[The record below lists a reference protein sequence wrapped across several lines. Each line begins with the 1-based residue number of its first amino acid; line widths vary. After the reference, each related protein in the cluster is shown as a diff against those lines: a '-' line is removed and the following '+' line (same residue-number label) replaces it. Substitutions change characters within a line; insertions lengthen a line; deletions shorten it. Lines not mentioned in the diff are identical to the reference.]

1 MMPAF
6 DGDTDMIPSNPFV
19 VWGRKLLEAPE
30 TALDDILSGTGARG
44 TQQRSEPEDFLAD
57 LLTHPAHREVRTQ
70 LSTRLDAVLQE
81 WIKSRLGW
89 PPGQISRF
97 GTRAYAAQVAD
108 GLRVAARL
116 PMQAT
121 ACELMRDQVMW
132 EDRVRGLRWPG
143 DIDLLREFDL
153 VLVQHQ
159 TDSRFAPRWF
169 AACDEAAWGSPYWRN
184 RLSIGLL
191 GLRKLPVEADLNPE
205 LMAAIAL
212 ARFAAMALLR
222 GMNAAQVERMFGR
235 RAAAMTVLYPRHD
248 AYWRELWSDVF
259 DHLPVRINSEAPVL
273 RGWLRYPTDA
283 HDEASNGDRQRRSG
297 SRSRYRFP
305 LPDRTRLLGLV
316 QDIEE
321 SYALDVDLWNR
332 VRKLILDHWHH
343 TSVSGESWHSVRTTI
358 NLSNRLLRL
367 EPARSSLEQMHLWAV
382 WAVEAESDNSYTWDL
397 WAKVLFALGQED
409 ACISVRWE
417 STRRFPENSLL
428 RNSLAYTLTE
438 QQHWEVAE
446 SLLRDTMQDFP
457 DDLYCRN
464 ILAGLLIRTERPT
477 EAESLLRDTMANA
490 RDDLVSRHILA
501 RMLWQQGRRDEAET
515 EVAALEAVEPENSY
529 VKTLAARIRQQ
540 GAPRGELS
548 LDELMSSF
556 DDVGFGENFGCFR
569 VRRTAECAS
578 TTQSRQTGQA
588 VDETGI
594 EWDRNGSL
602 SAVTAFLDEL
612 KRRTPWI
619 TLFFALPVSDT
630 RPPLGVQD
638 MDTSEVALVAAHRA
652 GLMQGLDSR
661 VRLCDWLEV
670 HPSSYSARLLLA
682 WQGGDSG
689 GLDKAAIRAID
700 DEFPEHRR
708 WNEWLCYGFASRE
721 QRARLRQHAG
731 IGENDNGT
739 ASWTSRLL
747 APYPRFLSE
756 HDDEAVGF
764 DGTAL
769 RRLLEDVAFAA
780 AERAV
785 PSIALP

>member
-1 MMPAF
+1 M
-6 DGDTDMIPSNPFV
+6 
-19 VWGRKLLEAPE
+19 
-30 TALDDILSGTGARG
+30 DDILSGTGARG

-57 LLTHPAHREVRTQ
+57 LLAHPAHREVRTQ

-121 ACELMRDQVMW
+121 ARELMRDQVMW

-191 GLRKLPVEADLNPE
+191 GLRKLPAEADVNPE
-205 LMAAIAL
+205 LMAATAL
-212 ARFAAMALLR
+212 ARFAAMALLH
-222 GMNAAQVERMFGR
+222 GMNAAQVERIFSR

-248 AYWRELWSDVF
+248 GYWRELWSEVF
-259 DHLPVRINSEAPVL
+259 DYLPVRIKSKAPIL
-273 RGWLRYPTDA
+273 RGWLRYSTGA
-283 HDEASNGDRQRRSG
+283 HDEASNGDNQRGSG
-297 SRSRYRFP
+297 SRYRFP
-305 LPDRTRLLGLV
+305 LPDRTRRLRLL
-316 QDIEE
+316 QDIKE

-332 VRKLILDHWHH
+332 VRELVLDHWHH
-343 TSVSGESWHSVRTTI
+343 ASESGESYYSVRTTI
-358 NLSNRLLRL
+358 NLCNRLLRL

-382 WAVEAESDNSYTWDL
+382 WAVEAETDNSYTWDL

-409 ACISVRWE
+409 ACNSVRWE

-446 SLLRDTMQDFP
+446 NLLRDTMQDFP

-477 EAESLLRDTMANA
+477 DAESLLRDTMANA
-490 RDDLVSRHILA
+490 RDDIVSRHILA

-515 EVAALEAVEPENSY
+515 EVAALAATAPEDPY
-529 VKTLAARIRQQ
+529 VKTLDAQIRQQ
-540 GAPRGELS
+540 TSPRGELFVNG
-548 LDELMSSF
+548 LIGFF
-556 DDVGFGENFGCFR
+556 DDVGIGMSFGSFR
-569 VRRTAECAS
+569 VRGTAEHAS
-578 TTQSRQTGQA
+578 TTRSRQTGQT

-602 SAVTAFLDEL
+602 SAVAAFLDEL
-612 KRRTPWI
+612 KRRAPWI
-619 TLFFALPVSDT
+619 KLFFASPVGGT
-630 RPPLGVQD
+630 PPRHD
-638 MDTSEVALVAAHRA
+638 MQEMDASEIALVAAHRA
-652 GLMQGLDSR
+652 GLMDGSDSR
-661 VRLCDWLEV
+661 ETLCDWAEV

-682 WQGGDSG
+682 WRGIESG
-689 GLDKAAIRAID
+689 GLDKVAMRAID
-700 DEFPEHRR
+700 EEFPEHHR

-721 QRARLRQHAG
+721 QRAQLRQRDE
-731 IGENDNGT
+731 IGEHDDST

>member
-19 VWGRKLLEAPE
+19 AWGRRLLEAPE

-57 LLTHPAHREVRTQ
+57 LLAHPAHREVRTQ

-89 PPGQISRF
+89 PPGRISRF

-116 PMQAT
+116 PMKAT

-191 GLRKLPVEADLNPE
+191 GLRKLPAEADVNPE
-205 LMAAIAL
+205 LMAATAL
-212 ARFAAMALLR
+212 ARFAAMALLH
-222 GMNAAQVERMFGR
+222 GMNAAQVERIFGR

-248 AYWRELWSDVF
+248 AYWRELWSEVF
-259 DHLPVRINSEAPVL
+259 DHLPVPINSEAPVL
-273 RGWLRYPTDA
+273 SGWLRYATDA
-283 HDEASNGDRQRRSG
+283 HDEASNGDNQRHG
-297 SRSRYRFP
+297 GSRYRFP
-305 LPDRTRLLGLV
+305 LPGHTRLLSLL

-321 SYALDVDLWNR
+321 SHSLDVDLWNR
-332 VRKLILDHWHH
+332 VGELVLDHWHH
-343 TSVSGESWHSVRTTI
+343 ASESGETHYSVRTTI

-382 WAVEAESDNSYTWDL
+382 WAVETESDNSYTWDL

-446 SLLRDTMQDFP
+446 NLLRDTMQDFP

-477 EAESLLRDTMANA
+477 DAESLLRDTMANA
-490 RDDLVSRHILA
+490 RDDIVSRHILA
-501 RMLWQQGRRDEAET
+501 RVLWQQGRRDEAET
-515 EVAALEAVEPENSY
+515 EIAALEAVEPENSY

-548 LDELMSSF
+548 LDELMSFF
-556 DDVGFGENFGCFR
+556 DDVGFGESFGSFR
-569 VRRTAECAS
+569 ARGTAEHAS
-578 TTQSRQTGQA
+578 TIRSRQTGQA
-588 VDETGI
+588 VDETRI

-612 KRRTPWI
+612 KHRTPWI
-619 TLFFALPVSDT
+619 KLFFASPVGGT
-630 RPPLGVQD
+630 PPRHD
-638 MDTSEVALVAAHRA
+638 MQEMDASEIALVAAHRA
-652 GLMQGLDSR
+652 GLMDGSDSR
-661 VRLCDWLEV
+661 ETLCDWLEV
-670 HPSSYSARLLLA
+670 HPSSYSARLLLT
-682 WQGGDSG
+682 WRGIESG
-689 GLDKAAIRAID
+689 GLDKAAMRAID
-700 DEFPEHRR
+700 DEFPEHHR
-708 WNEWLCYGFASRE
+708 WNEWLCYGFASPE
-721 QRARLRQHAG
+721 QRARLRQRAG
-731 IGENDNGT
+731 IGEHDNGT
-739 ASWTSRLL
+739 ASWTRRLL
-747 APYPRFLSE
+747 APYPSFLNE

>member
-6 DGDTDMIPSNPFV
+6 DGDTGMISSNPFV

-30 TALDDILSGTGARG
+30 TALDDILSGTGGRG

-57 LLTHPAHREVRTQ
+57 LLAHPAHREVRTQ

-89 PPGQISRF
+89 PPGQISRL
-97 GTRAYAAQVAD
+97 GTRVYAAQVAD

-121 ACELMRDQVMW
+121 ARELMRDQVMW

-191 GLRKLPVEADLNPE
+191 GLRKLPAEADVNPE
-205 LMAAIAL
+205 LMAATAL
-212 ARFAAMALLR
+212 ARFAAMALLH
-222 GMNAAQVERMFGR
+222 GMNAAQVERIFRR

-248 AYWRELWSDVF
+248 GYWRELWSEVF
-259 DHLPVRINSEAPVL
+259 DYLPVRIKSKDPIL
-273 RGWLRYPTDA
+273 RGWLRYSTGA
-283 HDEASNGDRQRRSG
+283 HDEASNGDNQRG
-297 SRSRYRFP
+297 TGSRYRFP
-305 LPDRTRLLGLV
+305 LPDRTRRLRLL
-316 QDIEE
+316 QDIKE

-332 VRKLILDHWHH
+332 VRELILDHWHH
-343 TSVSGESWHSVRTTI
+343 ASVSGESYYSVRTTI
-358 NLSNRLLRL
+358 NLCNRLLRL

-382 WAVEAESDNSYTWDL
+382 WAVEAETDNSYTWDL

-409 ACISVRWE
+409 ACNSVRWE

-446 SLLRDTMQDFP
+446 NLLRDTMQDFP

-477 EAESLLRDTMANA
+477 DAESLLRDTMANA
-490 RDDLVSRHILA
+490 RDDIVSRHILA

-515 EVAALEAVEPENSY
+515 EVAALAATAPEDPY
-529 VKTLAARIRQQ
+529 VKTLDAQIRQQ
-540 GAPRGELS
+540 TSPRGELFVNG
-548 LDELMSSF
+548 LIGFF
-556 DDVGFGENFGCFR
+556 DDVGIGMSFGSFR
-569 VRRTAECAS
+569 VRGTAEHAS
-578 TTQSRQTGQA
+578 TTRSRQTGQT

-602 SAVTAFLDEL
+602 SAVAAFLDEL

-619 TLFFALPVSDT
+619 KLFFASPVGGT
-630 RPPLGVQD
+630 PPRHGVQE
-638 MDTSEVALVAAHRA
+638 MDASEIALVAVHRA
-652 GLMQGLDSR
+652 GLMDGSDSR
-661 VRLCDWLEV
+661 ETLCDWAEV

-682 WQGGDSG
+682 WRGIESG
-689 GLDKAAIRAID
+689 GLDQVAMRAID
-700 DEFPEHRR
+700 EEFPEHHR

-721 QRARLRQHAG
+721 QRAQLRQRDE
-731 IGENDNGT
+731 IGEHDDST

-747 APYPRFLSE
+747 APYPSFLNE
-756 HDDEAVGF
+756 HDDDAVGF

-780 AERAV
+780 AERAL
-785 PSIALP
+785 PSIPLR